1 MSESLHKVKTYFED
15 DIKTVAQVEIT
26 GESDKVLDLGCST
39 CYVLVE
45 GSGQYVS
52 FNEDG
57 TVRKSTDLSRPG
69 QTFMSFRG
77 VPYRASGSPLTGMK
91 VVALSYPPFDS
102 TAVSVVE

>member
-15 DIKTVAQVEIT
+15 DIKTVAQVEII

-45 GSGQYVS
+45 GSGQYIS
-52 FNEDG
+52 YNEDG
-57 TVRKSTDLSRPG
+57 SAIKTIDLNRAG

-77 VPYRASGSPLTGMK
+77 VPYRANGNSSTGMK
-91 VVALSYPPFDS
+91 VVALSYPPFDP